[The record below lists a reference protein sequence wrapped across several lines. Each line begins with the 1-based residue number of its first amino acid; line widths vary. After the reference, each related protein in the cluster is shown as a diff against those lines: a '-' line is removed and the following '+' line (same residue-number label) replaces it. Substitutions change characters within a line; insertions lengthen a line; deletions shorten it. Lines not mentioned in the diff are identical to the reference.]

1 MNPTDIHVII
11 RYRAQPGQAETAL
24 RELAALVA
32 VVRREERDC
41 TGIIIVQR
49 DEDPCDFTLL
59 ETWTSRE
66 AYAGPAP
73 ADAAHPGLQG
83 ARGRVHGRGAGDH
96 LLARGLPRL
105 NGDAPSEEH
114 GPGCLA
120 AAGPVAVVRQC
131 RMPYFSSTMRC
142 SPSKLPEVSL

>member
-49 DEDPCDFTLL
+49 DEDPCDFMLL

-66 AYAGPAP
+66 AYAGPHLETPHIQAFKARAGGFMAGAP
-73 ADAAHPGLQG
+73 EITYWREGC
-83 ARGRVHGRGAGDH
+83 RV
-96 LLARGLPRL
+96 
-105 NGDAPSEEH
+105 
-114 GPGCLA
+114 
-120 AAGPVAVVRQC
+120 
-131 RMPYFSSTMRC
+131 
-142 SPSKLPEVSL
+142 